1 MKTQSSPNA
10 PIVVT
15 GSAAQVPPD
24 LANQLGIEIL
34 PLTIIV
40 EGRAYLDGIDLFPG
54 DLYQKMR
61 TQKIEVKTAAPN
73 VGQYYECFKR
83 IIDQQERDVLC
94 IALSGKLSS
103 DYNAA
108 VDAAKMISGENPR
121 NKVTVFDSL
130 RAAAPQ
136 GLLSIEA
143 AKQLNAGEKIEDVV
157 QYLMDARHKT
167 GLIAALDSL
176 DYLAQGGRIG
186 KAAYLVGSVLQ
197 IVPILTINDEGIVA
211 PSTIIRKKEKII
223 PGILSILAKETPGF
237 TKLDLSVMHAD
248 AVEEAE
254 VLRQSLKELYPML
267 DIPISEFTPVMGAH
281 AGPGLIGLG
290 YLYE

>member
-1 MKTQSSPNA
+1 MKPQNTPV
-10 PIVVT
+10 VVT
-15 GSAAQVPPD
+15 GSAAQVPPEI
-24 LANQLGIEIL
+24 ARQLGIVIL
-34 PLTIIV
+34 PLVIIV
-40 EGRAYLDGIDLFPG
+40 EGKEYLDGIDLFPG
-54 DLYQKMR
+54 ELYQKMR
-61 TQKIEVKTAAPN
+61 TQKIEIKTAAPN
-73 VGQYYECFKR
+73 VGQYYACFKR
-83 IIDQQERDVLC
+83 IIDQQESDVLC
-94 IALSGKLSS
+94 ISLSGKLSS
-103 DYNAA
+103 DYTAA
-108 VDAAKMISGENPR
+108 VDAAKMLSGENPR
-121 NKVTVFDSL
+121 TKVTVIDSL

-136 GLLSIEA
+136 GLLAVEA
-143 AKQLNAGEKIEDVV
+143 AKRFRAGETIEDVV
-157 QYLMDARHKT
+157 QYLMDARHRS

-237 TKLDLSVMHAD
+237 TKLGLSVMHAD

-254 VLRQSLKELYPML
+254 VLRQSLKELYPTL
-267 DIPISEFTPVMGAH
+267 DIPIGEFTPVMGAH

>member
-61 TQKIEVKTAAPN
+61 TQMMEVKTAAPN
-73 VGQYYECFKR
+73 IGQYYECFKR

-94 IALSGKLSS
+94 ISLSGKLSS

-237 TKLDLSVMHAD
+237 TKLGLSVMHAD

>member
-1 MKTQSSPNA
+1 MKPQNTPV
-10 PIVVT
+10 VVT
-15 GSAAQVPPD
+15 GSAAQVPPEI
-24 LANQLGIEIL
+24 ASQLGIVIL
-34 PLTIIV
+34 PLVIIV
-40 EGRAYLDGIDLFPG
+40 EGKEYLDGIDLFPS

-73 VGQYYECFKR
+73 VGQYYACFKR
-83 IIDQQERDVLC
+83 IIDQQESDVLC
-94 IALSGKLSS
+94 ISLSGKLSS
-103 DYNAA
+103 DYTAA
-108 VDAAKMISGENPR
+108 VDAAKMLSGEYPR
-121 NKVTVFDSL
+121 NKVTVIDSL

-136 GLLSIEA
+136 GLLAVEA
-143 AKQLNAGEKIEDVV
+143 AKRLRAGETIEDVV
-157 QYLMDARHKT
+157 QYLMDARHRS

-237 TKLDLSVMHAD
+237 TKLGLSVMHAD

>member
-1 MKTQSSPNA
+1 MKPQNTPV
-10 PIVVT
+10 VVT
-15 GSAAQVPPD
+15 GSAAQVPPEI
-24 LANQLGIEIL
+24 ARQLGIVIL
-34 PLTIIV
+34 PLVIIV
-40 EGRAYLDGIDLFPG
+40 EGKEYLDGIDLFPG
-54 DLYQKMR
+54 ELYQKMR
-61 TQKIEVKTAAPN
+61 TQKIEIKTAAPN
-73 VGQYYECFKR
+73 VGQYYACFKR
-83 IIDQQERDVLC
+83 IIDQQESDVLC
-94 IALSGKLSS
+94 ISLSGKLSS
-103 DYNAA
+103 DYTAA
-108 VDAAKMISGENPR
+108 VDAAKMLSGENPR
-121 NKVTVFDSL
+121 NKVTVIDSL

-136 GLLSIEA
+136 GLLAVEA
-143 AKQLNAGEKIEDVV
+143 AKRLRAGETIEDVV
-157 QYLMDARHKT
+157 QYLMDARHRS

-237 TKLDLSVMHAD
+237 TKLGLSVMHAD

>member
-61 TQKIEVKTAAPN
+61 TQMMEVKTAAHN
-73 VGQYYECFKR
+73 IGQYYECFKR

-94 IALSGKLSS
+94 ISLSGKLSS

>member
-1 MKTQSSPNA
+1 MKPQNTPV
-10 PIVVT
+10 VVT
-15 GSAAQVPPD
+15 GSAAQVPPEI
-24 LANQLGIEIL
+24 ASQLGIVIL
-34 PLTIIV
+34 PLVIIV
-40 EGRAYLDGIDLFPG
+40 EGKEYLDGIDLFPG
-54 DLYQKMR
+54 ELYQKMR
-61 TQKIEVKTAAPN
+61 TQKIEIKTAAPN
-73 VGQYYECFKR
+73 VGQYYACFKR
-83 IIDQQERDVLC
+83 IIDQQESDVLC
-94 IALSGKLSS
+94 ISLSGKLSS
-103 DYNAA
+103 DYTAA
-108 VDAAKMISGENPR
+108 VDAAKMLSGENPR
-121 NKVTVFDSL
+121 NKVTVIDSL

-136 GLLSIEA
+136 GLLAVEA
-143 AKQLNAGEKIEDVV
+143 AKRLRAGETIEDVV
-157 QYLMDARHKT
+157 QYLMDARHRS

-197 IVPILTINDEGIVA
+197 IVPILTIDDEGIVM

-237 TKLDLSVMHAD
+237 TKLGLSVMHAD

-254 VLRQSLKELYPML
+254 VLRQSLKELYPTL
-267 DIPISEFTPVMGAH
+267 DIPIGEFTPVMGAH

>member
-1 MKTQSSPNA
+1 MKTQNS

-15 GSAAQVPPD
+15 GSAAQVPPEI
-24 LANQLGIEIL
+24 ANQLGIVIL
-34 PLTIIV
+34 PLVIVV
-40 EGRAYLDGIDLFPG
+40 EGKEYQDGIDLLPG
-54 DLYQKMR
+54 ELYQKMR

-83 IIDQQERDVLC
+83 IIDQQECDVLC
-94 IALSGKLSS
+94 ISLSGKLSS

-108 VDAAKMISGENPR
+108 VDAAKIIAGENPR
-121 NKVTVFDSL
+121 NHVTVFDSL

-136 GLLSIEA
+136 GLLAVEA
-143 AKQLNAGEKIEDVV
+143 AKKLRAGETMEDVI
-157 QYLMDARHKT
+157 QYLMDARYRS

-186 KAAYLVGSVLQ
+186 KAAYLVGSALQ
-197 IVPILTINDEGIVA
+197 IIPILTINDEGIVA
-211 PSTIIRKKEKII
+211 PSMIIRKKGNII
-223 PGILSILAKETPGF
+223 PSIISTLAKQTVGF
-237 TKLDLSVMHAD
+237 KKLDLSVMHAD
-248 AVEEAE
+248 AVEEAD
-254 VLRQSLKELYPML
+254 VLRQSLKELYPTL

-290 YLYE
+290 YFFEKDK

>member
-61 TQKIEVKTAAPN
+61 TQMMEVKTAAPN
-73 VGQYYECFKR
+73 IGQYYECFKR

-94 IALSGKLSS
+94 ISLSGKLSS

-223 PGILSILAKETPGF
+223 PGILSILAKETPSF
-237 TKLDLSVMHAD
+237 TKLGLSVMHAD

>member
-1 MKTQSSPNA
+1 MKPQNTPV
-10 PIVVT
+10 VVT
-15 GSAAQVPPD
+15 GSAAQVPPEI
-24 LANQLGIEIL
+24 ASQLCIVIL
-34 PLTIIV
+34 PLVIIV
-40 EGRAYLDGIDLFPG
+40 EGKEYLDGIDLFPS

-73 VGQYYECFKR
+73 VGQYYACFKR
-83 IIDQQERDVLC
+83 IIDQQESDVLC
-94 IALSGKLSS
+94 ISLSGKLSS
-103 DYNAA
+103 DYTAA
-108 VDAAKMISGENPR
+108 VDAAKMLSGEYPR
-121 NKVTVFDSL
+121 NKVTVIDSL

-136 GLLSIEA
+136 GLLAVEA
-143 AKQLNAGEKIEDVV
+143 AKRLRAVETIEDVV
-157 QYLMDARHKT
+157 QYLMDARHRS

-237 TKLDLSVMHAD
+237 TKLGLSVMHAD

-254 VLRQSLKELYPML
+254 VLRQSLKELYPTL
-267 DIPISEFTPVMGAH
+267 DIPIGEFTPVMGAH

>member
-1 MKTQSSPNA
+1 MKPQNTPV
-10 PIVVT
+10 VVT
-15 GSAAQVPPD
+15 GSAAQVPPEI
-24 LANQLGIEIL
+24 ARQLGIVIL
-34 PLTIIV
+34 PLVIIV
-40 EGRAYLDGIDLFPG
+40 EGKEYLDGIDLFPG
-54 DLYQKMR
+54 ELYQKMR
-61 TQKIEVKTAAPN
+61 TQKIEIKTAAPN
-73 VGQYYECFKR
+73 VGQYYACFKR
-83 IIDQQERDVLC
+83 IIDQQESDVLC
-94 IALSGKLSS
+94 ISLSGKLSS
-103 DYNAA
+103 DYTAA
-108 VDAAKMISGENPR
+108 VDAAKMLSGENPR
-121 NKVTVFDSL
+121 NKVTVIDSL

-136 GLLSIEA
+136 GLLAVEA
-143 AKQLNAGEKIEDVV
+143 AKRLRAGETIEDVV
-157 QYLMDARHKT
+157 QYLMDARHRS

-197 IVPILTINDEGIVA
+197 IVPILTIDDEGIVM

-237 TKLDLSVMHAD
+237 TKLGLSVMHAD

-254 VLRQSLKELYPML
+254 VLRQSLKELYPTL
-267 DIPISEFTPVMGAH
+267 DIPIGEFTPVMGAH

>member
-1 MKTQSSPNA
+1 MKPQNTPV
-10 PIVVT
+10 VVT
-15 GSAAQVPPD
+15 GSAAQVPPEI
-24 LANQLGIEIL
+24 ARQLGIVIL
-34 PLTIIV
+34 PLVIIV
-40 EGRAYLDGIDLFPG
+40 EGKEYLDGIDLFPG
-54 DLYQKMR
+54 ELYQKMR
-61 TQKIEVKTAAPN
+61 TQKIEIKTAAPS
-73 VGQYYECFKR
+73 VGQYYACFKR
-83 IIDQQERDVLC
+83 IIDQQESDVLC
-94 IALSGKLSS
+94 ISLSGKLSS
-103 DYNAA
+103 DYTAA
-108 VDAAKMISGENPR
+108 VDAAKMLSGEYPR
-121 NKVTVFDSL
+121 NKVTVIDSL

-136 GLLSIEA
+136 GLLAVEA
-143 AKQLNAGEKIEDVV
+143 AKRLRAGETIEDVV
-157 QYLMDARHKT
+157 QYLMDARHRS

-223 PGILSILAKETPGF
+223 PGILSILAKETPSF
-237 TKLDLSVMHAD
+237 TKLGLSVMHAD

-254 VLRQSLKELYPML
+254 VLRQSLKELYPTL
-267 DIPISEFTPVMGAH
+267 DIPIGEFTPVMGAH

>member
-1 MKTQSSPNA
+1 MKPQNTPV
-10 PIVVT
+10 VVT
-15 GSAAQVPPD
+15 GSAAQVPPEI
-24 LANQLGIEIL
+24 ASQLGIVIL
-34 PLTIIV
+34 PLVIIV
-40 EGRAYLDGIDLFPG
+40 EGKEYLDGIDLFPG
-54 DLYQKMR
+54 ELYQKMR
-61 TQKIEVKTAAPN
+61 TQKIEIKTAAPS
-73 VGQYYECFKR
+73 VGQYYACFKR
-83 IIDQQERDVLC
+83 IIDQQESDVLC
-94 IALSGKLSS
+94 ISLSGKLSS
-103 DYNAA
+103 DYTAA
-108 VDAAKMISGENPR
+108 VDAAKMLSGEYPR
-121 NKVTVFDSL
+121 NKVTVIDSL

-136 GLLSIEA
+136 GLLAVEA
-143 AKQLNAGEKIEDVV
+143 AKRLRAGETIEDVV
-157 QYLMDARHKT
+157 QYLMDARHRS

-197 IVPILTINDEGIVA
+197 IVPILTIDDEGIVA

-237 TKLDLSVMHAD
+237 TKLGLSVMHAD

-254 VLRQSLKELYPML
+254 VLRQSLKELYPTL
-267 DIPISEFTPVMGAH
+267 DIPIGEFTPVMGAH

>member
-1 MKTQSSPNA
+1 MKPQNTPV
-10 PIVVT
+10 VVT
-15 GSAAQVPPD
+15 GSAAQVPPEI
-24 LANQLGIEIL
+24 ASQLGIVIL
-34 PLTIIV
+34 PLVIIV
-40 EGRAYLDGIDLFPG
+40 EGKEYLDGIDLLPG
-54 DLYQKMR
+54 ELYQKMR

-73 VGQYYECFKR
+73 VGQYYACFKR
-83 IIDQQERDVLC
+83 IIDQQESDVLC
-94 IALSGKLSS
+94 ISLSGKLSS
-103 DYNAA
+103 DYTAA
-108 VDAAKMISGENPR
+108 VDAAKMLSGENPR
-121 NKVTVFDSL
+121 NKVTVIDSL

-136 GLLSIEA
+136 GLLAVEA
-143 AKQLNAGEKIEDVV
+143 AKRLRAGETIEDVV
-157 QYLMDARHKT
+157 QYLMDARHRS

-197 IVPILTINDEGIVA
+197 IVPILTIDDEGIVM

-237 TKLDLSVMHAD
+237 TKLGLSVMHAD

-254 VLRQSLKELYPML
+254 VLRQSLKELYPTL
-267 DIPISEFTPVMGAH
+267 DIPIGEFTPVMGAH

>member
-1 MKTQSSPNA
+1 MKPQNTPV
-10 PIVVT
+10 VVT
-15 GSAAQVPPD
+15 GSAAQVPPEI
-24 LANQLGIEIL
+24 ARQLGIVIL
-34 PLTIIV
+34 PLVIIV
-40 EGRAYLDGIDLFPG
+40 EGKEYLDGIDLFPG
-54 DLYQKMR
+54 ELYQKMR
-61 TQKIEVKTAAPN
+61 TQKIEIKTAAPN
-73 VGQYYECFKR
+73 VGQYYACFKR
-83 IIDQQERDVLC
+83 IIDQQESDVLC
-94 IALSGKLSS
+94 ISLSGKLSS
-103 DYNAA
+103 DYTAA
-108 VDAAKMISGENPR
+108 VDAAKMLSGENPR
-121 NKVTVFDSL
+121 NKVTVIDSL

-136 GLLSIEA
+136 GLLAVEA
-143 AKQLNAGEKIEDVV
+143 AKRFRAGETIEDVV
-157 QYLMDARHKT
+157 QYLMDARHRS

-197 IVPILTINDEGIVA
+197 IVPILTIDDEGIVM

-237 TKLDLSVMHAD
+237 TKLGLSVMHAD

-254 VLRQSLKELYPML
+254 VLRQSLKELYPTL
-267 DIPISEFTPVMGAH
+267 DIPIGEFTPVMGAH

>member
-1 MKTQSSPNA
+1 MKPQNT

-15 GSAAQVPPD
+15 GSAAQVPPEI
-24 LANQLGIEIL
+24 ASQLGIVIL
-34 PLTIIV
+34 PLVIMV
-40 EGRAYLDGIDLFPG
+40 EGKEYLDGIDLHPG

-73 VGQYYECFKR
+73 VGHYYACFKR
-83 IIDQQERDVLC
+83 IIDQQESDVLC
-94 IALSGKLSS
+94 ITLSEKLSS

-108 VDAAKMISGENPR
+108 VDAAKMLSGEYPK

-136 GLLSIEA
+136 GLLAVEA
-143 AKQLNAGEKIEDVV
+143 AKRLRAGETIDDVV
-157 QYLMDARHKT
+157 QYLMDARLRSR
-167 GLIAALDSL
+167 LIAVLDSL

-197 IVPILTINDEGIVA
+197 IVPILTINDEGIIA
-211 PSTIIRKKEKII
+211 PSTIIRKKGNII
-223 PGILSILAKETPGF
+223 PGILSILSKETSGF

-248 AVEEAE
+248 AVEKAE
-254 VLRQSLKELYPML
+254 VLRQSLKELYPAL

-281 AGPGLIGLG
+281 AGPGLIGIG